1 MRGRGG
7 VMLAGGVLLGVA
19 ALAPA
24 PALADHE
31 STGSVV
37 WADEGEVVLLADGH
51 YHVLALAPG
60 TILLDEA
67 GQPLRA
73 VGIGDRVR
81 ERCRPSPEGGFTADR
96 IQVLRP
102 AWPGGDASEVL

>member
-7 VMLAGGVLLGVA
+7 VLLAGGVLLGAA
-19 ALAPA
+19 ALAPG

-31 STGSVV
+31 STGTVV
-37 WADEGEVVLLADGH
+37 WADEGEVVLLGDGH
-51 YHVLALAPG
+51 YHVLSLAPG
-60 TILLDEA
+60 TVLQDGI

-81 ERCRPSPEGGFTADR
+81 ERCRPSPGGGFTALR
-96 IQVLRP
+96 IEVLRR
-102 AWPGGDASEVL
+102 AWPQGAASEAL

>member
-1 MRGRGG
+1 
-7 VMLAGGVLLGVA
+7 MLAGGVLLGAA

-31 STGSVV
+31 STGSVA

-60 TILLDEA
+60 TILLDED

-73 VGIGDRVR
+73 LGIGDRVR
-81 ERCRPSPEGGFTADR
+81 ERCRPSSEGGFTALR
-96 IQVLRP
+96 IQVLRR
-102 AWPGGDASEVL
+102 AWPRSEGSGTL